1 MHVCIIITTSVSN
14 PAFFFLLRTS
24 HGTLHTLKQHL
35 NENGLTP
42 RHRRKAPRTNKK
54 FVTSEDIKSVLTF
67 ITNYAEVHGISLPG
81 RHPGHKDYS
90 LKLLPSNMT
99 KASVWRLY
107 KAAMED
113 GRLCDY
119 FLFLKKKS
127 ELVDRLLIFFFLR
140 FCLIILNRD

>member
-1 MHVCIIITTSVSN
+1 MYVCIIIKTVSN

-67 ITNYAEVHGISLPG
+67 ITNYAEVHGRSCRSKWVKLYILF
-81 RHPGHKDYS
+81 
-90 LKLLPSNMT
+90 KLLLFY
-99 KASVWRLY
+99 SV
-107 KAAMED
+107 
-113 GRLCDY
+113 
-119 FLFLKKKS
+119 
-127 ELVDRLLIFFFLR
+127 
-140 FCLIILNRD
+140 